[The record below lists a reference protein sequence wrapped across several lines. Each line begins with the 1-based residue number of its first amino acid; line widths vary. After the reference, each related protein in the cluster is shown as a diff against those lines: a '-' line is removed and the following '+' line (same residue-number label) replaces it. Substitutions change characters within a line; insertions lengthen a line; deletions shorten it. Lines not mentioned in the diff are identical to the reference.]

1 MAKAKKKTIS
11 KKVLSKKSSPKKSR
25 PAPKSKPAVKA
36 KSKRPLKKAIQA
48 KSTSSVS
55 SKTSSKTIMPTASS
69 APARLVDVSR
79 FVTPLDD
86 RLVVQVKGSEK
97 VTAGGLIIPDTVQNV
112 AGHREGV
119 VIAVGRGHRDH
130 KGRLR
135 PMDVKKGDKILFSSR
150 TDYKL
155 NFQDVELL
163 ILRETDVMGV
173 LG

>member
-11 KKVLSKKSSPKKSR
+11 KKVLTKKSSPKKSQA
-25 PAPKSKPAVKA
+25 APKVKPVAKAKTKGTPKKKVQA
-36 KSKRPLKKAIQA
+36 KSKVSGSSAAAPKPA
-48 KSTSSVS
+48 KSSSSSVP
-55 SKTSSKTIMPTASS
+55 M
-69 APARLVDVSR
+69 RLVDVSR
-79 FVTPLDD
+79 FVTPLDN
-86 RLVVQVKGSEK
+86 RLVVQVKGAEK
-97 VTAGGLIIPDTVQNV
+97 VTAGGLIIPDTVQSV
-112 AGHREGV
+112 SGHREGV

-135 PMDVKKGDKILFSSR
+135 PMDVKKGDKILFSAR